1 MAKQQTLVSVP
12 RVTLQA
18 LKKLLFNQD
27 GEGVN
32 LTPIVQDL
40 VTGDTDEDLMAL
52 NVGLVFK
59 GLVPEVDTTSRFGW
73 EYYTLKRYDFVH
85 FSLIQNLITVKVW
98 DFDFDGSNNTVAQEP
113 REGGIKT
120 FTCEEWFAKPVTAD
134 EPMQTLIDRYGKK
147 PEPTTV

>member
-12 RVTLQA
+12 RATLQA
-18 LKKLLFNQD
+18 LKSLLFSQD

-32 LTPIVQDL
+32 LAPIVQDL
-40 VTGDTDEDLMAL
+40 TTGDTDEDLVAL

-59 GLVPEVDTTSRFGW
+59 GLTPKIDTTARFGW

-85 FSLIQNLITVKVW
+85 FSLIQNTVTVKVW
-98 DFDFDGSNNTVAQEP
+98 DFDFDGKTNTVAKEP

-120 FTCEEWFAKPVTAD
+120 YTCEDWLEKPTLAD
-134 EPMQTLIDRYGKK
+134 EPMQTLISRYGTK
-147 PEPTTV
+147 PQAENA